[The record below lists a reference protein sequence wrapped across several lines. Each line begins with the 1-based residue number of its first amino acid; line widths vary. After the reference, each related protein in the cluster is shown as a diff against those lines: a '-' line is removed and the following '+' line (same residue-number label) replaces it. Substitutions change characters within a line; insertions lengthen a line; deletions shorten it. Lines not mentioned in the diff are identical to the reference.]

1 MAWESLPPII
11 VEKIVYFAA
20 LADYEETKD
29 EYLVNIWALG
39 VYNYGIGVAKL
50 AWNIKFR
57 F

>member
-29 EYLVNIWALG
+29 EYLVNMWALG

-50 AWNIKFR
+50 A
-57 F
+57 